1 MENGEQEK
9 RATSHLPKL
18 PGHSNINFTSFHF
31 KATTPAVQLI
41 CIKEYRLFAVKT
53 NL

>member
-1 MENGEQEK
+1 MVNKKK

-18 PGHSNINFTSFHF
+18 PGRSNINFISFHF

-41 CIKEYRLFAVKT
+41 CMKEYGLFAVKT
-53 NL
+53 NP